1 PEQLRYTIGYNSYN
15 FMTNI
20 MEPGGRYLSIT
31 WTNFVPSGGSS
42 SISVIQKVSTS
53 DGRYVIFTYTNL
65 PAIAP
70 YTALAS
76 ATYSDGT
83 TANYRYIQMAVG
95 NHRPL
100 LAEAQDTRY
109 AGTANHIKYE
119 YWEMT
124 NGTGGQVFRELNGET
139 DEEIAR
145 FGAYSTNYYTS
156 DMVTNAVT
164 YANGGVQNFVFQGQ
178 NHAGDY
184 GDKLLW
190 KTDALGNKTSYGYS
204 DGGNGFMIAETN
216 ALGQVTRF
224 GRDSLGRILAQT
236 NADNST
242 RYFTYDSVGRILT
255 STDELNRVTTWT
267 RDSLGRVTQITYP
280 DNTTEGFGYNVFN
293 QVNSHTNR
301 NGSVEKQVYL
311 SNGRLKTQTDAL
323 GGVITYTYTDAN
335 LPASISNSLKQVVRF
350 AYNDRGQV
358 TLKTN
363 ADGTILRYGYDAWG
377 NRTAITNE
385 LGNVTLYTYDEFKRL
400 ISVTDPLNRT
410 TTYSYD
416 FALPGGG
423 SACGCANTKNNPS
436 LIVNP
441 SGQAT
446 AFLYDLEWR
455 RTGVIRGYGT
465 SDAATNQTVYDAAG
479 NLVTSI
485 DPNGQ
490 SWSYTYD
497 NRNRR
502 ITASDPLGRTT
513 TWTND
518 VAGRVA
524 AQVAP
529 DNTATFYGYDLMD
542 RRIAETNALNQITL
556 YGFDVSGNLTS
567 LTDANNNVT
576 QWSYDLLNRQ
586 ISKIYA
592 DSTHD
597 DYGYDALGNLKTQ
610 TNASGQVATHSYD
623 KQNRLTNSVWSG
635 GSAPTV
641 TRSYDALGRLIKLNN
656 GNVTLG
662 YAYDAANQLLA
673 ETNVISGNTFITG
686 YGYDLDGRKQT
697 LIYPSGNMVTNT
709 FTARGQLQEIYANTP
724 PPLATFAYDLDGR
737 RTSRALANGVTTVYD
752 YD

>member
-1 PEQLRYTIGYNSYN
+1 MRLWI
-15 FMTNI
+15 
-20 MEPGGRYLSIT
+20 EPFRRSFGSRGVSWVGIAEPIT
-31 WTNFVPSGGSS
+31 
-42 SISVIQKVSTS
+42 STH
-53 DGRYVIFTYTNL
+53 
-65 PAIAP
+65 IAN
-70 YTALAS
+70 TSAKLESAGVS
-76 ATYSDGT
+76 AT
-83 TANYRYIQMAVG
+83 
-95 NHRPL
+95 
-100 LAEAQDTRY
+100 
-109 AGTANHIKYE
+109 
-119 YWEMT
+119 
-124 NGTGGQVFRELNGET
+124 
-139 DEEIAR
+139 
-145 FGAYSTNYYTS
+145 
-156 DMVTNAVT
+156 
-164 YANGGVQNFVFQGQ
+164 
-178 NHAGDY
+178 
-184 GDKLLW
+184 
-190 KTDALGNKTSYGYS
+190 
-204 DGGNGFMIAETN
+204 
-216 ALGQVTRF
+216 
-224 GRDSLGRILAQT
+224 
-236 NADNST
+236 
-242 RYFTYDSVGRILT
+242 
-255 STDELNRVTTWT
+255 
-267 RDSLGRVTQITYP
+267 
-280 DNTTEGFGYNVFN
+280 
-293 QVNSHTNR
+293 
-301 NGSVEKQVYL
+301 
-311 SNGRLKTQTDAL
+311 
-323 GGVITYTYTDAN
+323 
-335 LPASISNSLKQVVRF
+335 
-350 AYNDRGQV
+350 
-358 TLKTN
+358 
-363 ADGTILRYGYDAWG
+363 
-377 NRTAITNE
+377 
-385 LGNVTLYTYDEFKRL
+385 
-400 ISVTDPLNRT
+400 
-410 TTYSYD
+410 
-416 FALPGGG
+416 
-423 SACGCANTKNNPS
+423 
-436 LIVNP
+436 
-441 SGQAT
+441 
-446 AFLYDLEWR
+446 LE
-455 RTGVIRGYGT
+455 
-465 SDAATNQTVYDAAG
+465 ATNQTVYDAAG

-542 RRIAETNALNQITL
+542 RRIAETNGMNQITL

-610 TNASGQVATHSYD
+610 TNAAGQVATHSYD
-623 KQNRLTNSVWSG
+623 KQNRLTNSVWSS

-641 TRSYDALGRLIKLNN
+641 IRSYDALGRLIKLNN

-752 YD
+752 YDMAGQLTNLAHTTISGTVASFAYDYNAVSSRTSTRREDSRNEVYGYDAIQQVTSVDYGDSTSEGFNYDPLGNLNTRTNVSGSVDTFTANNLNQYTAINATAPGYDSKGNLLTWAGGTNAYDAQNRLLTVQRDTNSAAFVYDGRNRCMQRTINGVTTTCIYDGWDLIAEYNGSTPLAEYVHGPGVDEVLARFTATNAVYYAGDALNSTAALTDGSGAVVERYRYTAFGQPTVFDASGNALAASAYGNHFTFQGREWFYELNLTDHRNRYYAPELQRWLNRDPLGDQGFIALRAGSLKMTYVPIAERADGPNLFTFVTNRPLDSVDPYGTISVPGIPVPCPLTWVALYCIPECKARHAVPAPKCTITKLGGDIYIVMDCGCWIPPWCPW